1 MAAKPRA
8 VLTIG
13 VIAVI
18 IAGVASIF
26 LYSYLKT
33 QEARVAKAV
42 ATRRVVAAAVEI
54 PAGTA
59 IGAEHVTIAEWP
71 EASVPQGALVS
82 TDEAVGRVAVIGI
95 QRGDSI
101 TEAKLVPKGGPAGI
115 LSYRIPEGHRAMTV
129 GVDKVSGVA
138 GFISPG
144 NMVDVI
150 VTATVGASEPISK
163 IFLQNVPILATG
175 RIIEQQQGGEPAEVP
190 TVTLDVT
197 PQDAERL
204 ALASAQG
211 RLQLVL
217 RRAGDKAESSTAGA
231 TIQRVIYY
239 GGAVKAAPGKK
250 AETKA
255 ERPMPQ
261 KFSVEVL
268 RSSTRSVESFGG
280 KE

>member
-8 VLTIG
+8 VLVIG

-33 QEARVAKAV
+33 QEERVGRAV
-42 ATRRVVAAAVEI
+42 ATRRIVAAAVEI
-54 PAGTA
+54 PAGAA
-59 IGAEHVTIAEWP
+59 IGAGHVAIAEWP

-82 TDEAVGRVAVIGI
+82 TGEALGRVAVIGI

-150 VTATVGASEPISK
+150 VTATAGAGEPISK

-204 ALASAQG
+204 ALASSQG
-211 RLQLVL
+211 KLQLVL
-217 RRAGDKAESSTAGA
+217 RRAGDKVESSTAGA

-250 AETKA
+250 AEAKA